1 MRPDSNVHATLC
13 YWGKRANPHFLHLPP
28 MDTEEKLFLKASI
41 SWGSHKTHGERVFNV
56 WG

>member
-1 MRPDSNVHATLC
+1 MRPASNVHAALY

-41 SWGSHKTHGERVFNV
+41 SWGSHKTHGERVF
-56 WG
+56 